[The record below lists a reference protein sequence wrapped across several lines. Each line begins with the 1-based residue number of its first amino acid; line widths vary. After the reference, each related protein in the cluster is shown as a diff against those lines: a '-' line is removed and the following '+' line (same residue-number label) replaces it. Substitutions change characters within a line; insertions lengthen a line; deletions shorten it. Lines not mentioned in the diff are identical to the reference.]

1 MKQGELKKRVAIIKK
16 AGFRVEE
23 SDYGWTVGVVSK
35 KAKRALVVSEVYR
48 SERDGYTGYKLKDMD
63 MLEEW
68 LQKNK

>member
-1 MKQGELKKRVAIIKK
+1 MKQGDLKKRVAIIKK

-35 KAKRALVVSEVYR
+35 KAKCVLVVSEVYR
-48 SERDGYTGYKLKDMD
+48 SEYDGYTGYKLIDVD
-63 MLEEW
+63 ILEGW